1 MKNLI
6 QILLILLIAFSNA
19 AISQDFIKNFPGIPI
34 ISIAPYDIGT
44 SQYDKMKEMGIDFII
59 TDNLTQTQLNYIKT
73 QGLKVI
79 PSQRDEQ
86 IDNYIMAYSEGAY
99 TKWEAEGTPTGKG
112 DAELK
117 YKSTIGSYFNSGGR
131 QGVVTKIGAGSDTLI
146 YGPGYMQERRYW
158 RIDTGYVQ
166 YNADFNMKL
175 SNISSGGSPN
185 DTICI
190 LQVTDSKI
198 VCCPY
203 KDSTIFVESR
213 ALLRNNFTLGT
224 WQTFQINYDFSIEE
238 MDEEGELPNYTYQRV
253 QNDPPNKN
261 LADYVQFKVIWKG
274 DPYTRLYVDNVIIY
288 DQKGWNIVNNE
299 ITQGLIETQASQSF
313 ASSDIENYVAAW
325 NTIDEPETIDNY
337 EPIRKI
343 DSLLKAG
350 SQGKRGIWVSFPSSW
365 NGRYGDSYLGAQGL
379 YKSNEFVQRTGISPH
394 QNNHPL
400 YHYPLTEENNPF
412 GGDYKVRN
420 IEFLGDSIMNRV
432 NDWDSLFSMTLLCGR
447 YDAAFLFHD
456 PLPHEML
463 YEANLK
469 LMYGAK
475 SLSLYRYYASGTN
488 PGFTGLVIPLGGGNY
503 TYTSKWSMVKNT
515 LSPRLKGWFGKTI
528 RYITQESQHLGISF
542 NTRYNFIENIVYSSC
557 PPPDATPERYDLGFF
572 EKNGKDYFMIIN
584 GWYNTY
590 LCPLLIKIN
599 DIGISFNNY
608 RITNYIDST
617 ITTIPN
623 HGIITFN
630 VNPGDARLYEVVPV
644 VKYGG
649 TLLYSETI
657 PSGSNFQLEE
667 NLVVAAG
674 VTLTIQSGATLTFK
688 NNSSLVVNGNL
699 VVNGTTN
706 SKVTF
711 DFLVRNATVQ
721 NGIKFNQGS
730 SANISN
736 AIIKNA
742 ENGIY
747 SYKVYPAISD
757 CEIFNCNRG
766 IYLYNLNSVLDNGS
780 SIQNNNIHNN
790 STGIYLYASS
800 PDIRNNEI
808 YNSYY
813 GIYANLNSS
822 PKLGEYVQYGNNYI
836 HNNFYGIYASQSS
849 NPFLGEDECVINGG
863 NNQVTSSTFYH
874 IYTNTNCI
882 ITAEKNWWGSNP
894 PQLSKFHQGS
904 GSTIDYT
911 PYLTSPPSDGFAG
924 GPEEEDFDEAFGNGE
939 KITSNT
945 DLLIIT
951 FNPNWPIG
959 RKLRFA
965 RSLVYLG
972 RNGFA
977 QQISKQVITENP
989 DSVLSFFALDILLEA
1004 ARNIDEGSGIGLN
1017 ALRVYLANL
1026 IQNGYP
1032 NRLIGA
1038 AGLSLAGM
1046 QSNGGLNIIN
1056 QIINHFPGT
1065 HIGEAALFKKFMYY
1079 LFEESNR
1086 ELAIE
1091 VMEEIDQSYP
1101 NSESSIE
1108 AHRFIEGV
1116 GSLPKFAGEENNKFN
1131 IPDKYELLGNYPNP
1145 FNPSTIINY
1154 NLPFQSEIELVIYDI
1169 IGREVRA
1176 FKNLIQSAGSQNLLW
1191 DGRNNYGETLASGI
1205 YLYRIKAK
1213 SLEGNNE
1220 EFEKSAKLILLK

>member
-1 MKNLI
+1 MKN
-6 QILLILLIAFSNA
+6 QIRVLLILVFAFSNA
-19 AISQDFIKNFPGIPI
+19 VFTQDFIKNFDGIPI

-44 SQYDKMKEMGIDFII
+44 AQYDTMKLMGVDFII
-59 TDNLTQTQLNYIKT
+59 ADSLIQSRLDYIKNT
-73 QGLKVI
+73 GLKVI
-79 PSQRDEQ
+79 PSQRHQQ
-86 IDNYIMAYSEGAY
+86 ISNYIMSYSEGAY
-99 TKWEAEGTPTGKG
+99 TKWEAEGKTTGKG

-117 YKSTIGSYFNSGGR
+117 YKNSICTTFNTGGR
-131 QGVVTKIGAGSDTLI
+131 EGVVTNIGAGYDTLI

-166 YNADFNMKL
+166 YTADFNIKL
-175 SNISSGGSPN
+175 SNISSGGNPN

-203 KDSTIFVESR
+203 RDSTIFVESR
-213 ALLRNNFTLGT
+213 ALLRSNFTPGS
-224 WQTFQINYDFSIEE
+224 WQIFQINYDFSSEE
-238 MDEEGELPNYTYQRV
+238 MDEEGELPNYTFQRV

-274 DPYTRLYVDNVIIY
+274 DPYTRLYVDNVIIS
-288 DQKGWNIVNNE
+288 DFKGMNIVNNPAFQQN
-299 ITQGLIETQASQSF
+299 IIDQATESF
-313 ASSDIENYVAAW
+313 TSGDIENYVTAW

-343 DSLLKAG
+343 DSLLKARSEG
-350 SQGKRGIWVSFPSSW
+350 ERGIWVSFPSSW
-365 NGRYGDSYLGAQGL
+365 NGRYGDSYLGTYGL

-400 YHYPLTEENNPF
+400 YHYPFTEENINNYHP
-412 GGDYKVRN
+412 GDDYKDWN
-420 IEFLGDSIMNRV
+420 IKYLGDTIMNKV

-447 YDAAFLFHD
+447 YDAARLFHD
-456 PLPHEML
+456 PTPYEML

-488 PGFTGLVIPLGGGNY
+488 PAFTGLVIPLGGGNY
-503 TYTSKWSMVKNT
+503 TYTSKWSIVKT
-515 LSPRLKGWFGKTI
+515 ILSPRLKGLFGKALRNVNQTAQFLNLEHPVTTPHLYIDTI
-528 RYITQESQHLGISF
+528 KYF
-542 NTRYNFIENIVYSSC
+542 YNGDDI
-557 PPPDATPERYDLGFF
+557 PEPHIFELGFF
-572 EKNGKDYFMIIN
+572 QKDDKDYFMIICRYYSTFIEN
-584 GWYNTY
+584 
-590 LCPLLIKIN
+590 PLGIKIN
-599 DIGISFNNY
+599 KSTSPYNNWKL
-608 RITNYIDST
+608 TDLIDSSV
-617 ITTIPN
+617 TTIYKTEKFYTSN
-623 HGIITFN
+623 IE
-630 VNPGDARLYEVVPV
+630 PGDCRFFELVPV

-649 TLLYSETI
+649 TLLYTETI

-667 NLVVAAG
+667 DLIVSAG

-711 DFLVRNATVQ
+711 DFLVKNFTVQ

-747 SYKVYPAISD
+747 TYKVYPAISD

-800 PDIRNNEI
+800 PNIRNNEI

-813 GIYANLNSS
+813 GIYANMNSS
-822 PKLGEYVQYGNNYI
+822 PKLGGYVQYGNNYI

-882 ITAEKNWWGSNP
+882 IIAEKNWWGSNP
-894 PQLSKFHQGS
+894 PQSSKFHQGS

-939 KITSNT
+939 KIISNT

-951 FNPNWPIG
+951 YNPNWPIG
-959 RKLRFA
+959 RKLKFA
-965 RSLVYLG
+965 RSLIYLG

-977 QQISKQVITENP
+977 QLICKDIITEHP
-989 DSVLSFFALDILLEA
+989 
-1004 ARNIDEGSGIGLN
+1004 
-1017 ALRVYLANL
+1017 
-1026 IQNGYP
+1026 
-1032 NRLIGA
+1032 
-1038 AGLSLAGM
+1038 
-1046 QSNGGLNIIN
+1046 
-1056 QIINHFPGT
+1056 
-1065 HIGEAALFKKFMYY
+1065 
-1079 LFEESNR
+1079 
-1086 ELAIE
+1086 
-1091 VMEEIDQSYP
+1091 
-1101 NSESSIE
+1101 
-1108 AHRFIEGV
+1108 
-1116 GSLPKFAGEENNKFN
+1116 
-1131 IPDKYELLGNYPNP
+1131 
-1145 FNPSTIINY
+1145 
-1154 NLPFQSEIELVIYDI
+1154 
-1169 IGREVRA
+1169 
-1176 FKNLIQSAGSQNLLW
+1176 
-1191 DGRNNYGETLASGI
+1191 
-1205 YLYRIKAK
+1205 
-1213 SLEGNNE
+1213 
-1220 EFEKSAKLILLK
+1220 